1 MIQIKANN
9 ISLAYENL
17 SVINNLSFEISKG
30 DYLCIVGEN
39 GSGKSTL
46 IKAILGIKDLKS
58 GTIEFGEELSHK
70 EIGYLPQQS
79 ILLSDFPATVFEVVA
94 SGTSGRHLF
103 KTKEDIDIIN
113 RNIKFLGLDSIKHRG
128 FSELS
133 GGQKQRVLL
142 ARALCATK
150 NLLLL
155 DEPTSALD
163 PQAASE
169 FYSLIYEINRV
180 HKITVIIVSHDMH
193 CIDYATHILHIGKK
207 DIFATKEDYLKRGD
221 TYA

>member
-1 MIQIKANN
+1 MVQIKAKN

-17 SVINNLSFEISKG
+17 SVIKNLSFEISKG

-46 IKAILGIKDLKS
+46 IKAILGIKDLKN
-58 GTIEFGEELSHK
+58 GCITFNGGLSHK
-70 EIGYLPQQS
+70 QIGYLPQQS
-79 ILLSDFPATVFEVVA
+79 IMLSDFPATVYEVVS

-103 KTKEDIDIIN
+103 KTKEDKKTIEQ
-113 RNIKFLGLDSIKHRG
+113 NIKLLGLENIKSRS

-150 NLLLL
+150 SLILL
-155 DEPTSALD
+155 DEPTAALD

-169 FYSLIYEINRV
+169 LYSLIYEINRV
-180 HKITVIIVSHDMH
+180 HKITVIIISHDMH
-193 CIDYATHILHIGKK
+193 CIDYATHVLHLGRE
-207 DIFATKEDYLKRGD
+207 DIFATKDEYLKRGD